1 MSRPLRS
8 ALGLVALAY
17 ARRGWPVLPLH
28 TPTPRGCSCGRDDC
42 PSVGK
47 HPRTRHG
54 ALDATT
60 DDALVRHWWTVWPEA
75 NIGLRTGA
83 DGAGAFVLDVDPR
96 HSGGTSLAELE
107 RQHGPLPP
115 TLRADTGSGGEHVW
129 FALDGR
135 AMGNRTASRPG
146 LDGRGENGYVVAPPS
161 LHPSGRRYA
170 WQPGA
175 GPIARPLAPLPPWLM
190 ALVAPGNGQRAMGNG
205 QTRSPVAS
213 PLLRPIAH
221 SLLPIAPTERARR
234 YLERIEPAIQ
244 GAGGDGHTF
253 RVLARVVRGFDLA
266 EHEAIEAL
274 VDWNAR
280 CQPPWS
286 SRELRQKVRNAM
298 RYGKEPPGA
307 LLSRSAP
314 LPIPHSPL
322 PPRSGS

>member
-1 MSRPLRS
+1 MSPPLRS

-28 TPTPRGCSCGRDDC
+28 TPTSRGCSCGRGDC

-60 DDALVRHWWTVWPEA
+60 DDALVRHWWTVWPDA
-75 NIGLRTGA
+75 NLGLRTGA
-83 DGAGAFVLDVDPR
+83 SGTGAFVLDVDPR
-96 HSGGTSLAELE
+96 HGGQASLAALE
-107 RQHGPLPP
+107 REHGPLPP

-129 FALDGR
+129 FALDER
-135 AMGNRTASRPG
+135 KIGNRTALRPG
-146 LDGRGENGYVVAPPS
+146 LDGRGESGYVVAPPS

-175 GPIARPLAPLPPWLM
+175 GPITQPLAPLPPWLLAM
-190 ALVAPGNGQRAMGNG
+190 LEPPVPATAPPRPARTAAPCALCRV
-205 QTRSPVAS
+205 
-213 PLLRPIAH
+213 
-221 SLLPIAPTERARR
+221 ERARR
-234 YLERIEPAIQ
+234 YLERVEPAIQ

-266 EHEAIEAL
+266 EHEALEAL

-280 CQPPWS
+280 CLPPWS
-286 SRELRQKVRNAM
+286 PRELGQKVRNAL
-298 RYGKEPPGA
+298 RYGKQPPGA
-307 LLSRSAP
+307 LLGAEGGR
-314 LPIPHSPL
+314 
-322 PPRSGS
+322 